1 MERTTVYLDP
11 ALKRRLKDVAL
22 ARGVTEAS
30 LIRKALLG
38 YLAGEASAGL
48 KPVGRSRDGGVA
60 HRVDDALD
68 ELGFGRS

>member
-11 ALKRRLKDVAL
+11 ALKRRLKEVAT

-30 LIRKALLG
+30 LIREALVRH
-38 YLAGEASAGL
+38 LAGEARCGL
-48 KPVGRSRDGGVA
+48 APVGRSEDGGVA

-68 ELGFGRS
+68 DLGFGRS

>member
-11 ALKRRLKDVAL
+11 VLKRRLKDAAI

-30 LIRKALLG
+30 LIREALLR
-38 YLAGEASAGL
+38 YLAGEARPGL
-48 KPVGRSRDGGVA
+48 TPVGRSRDGGVA
-60 HRVDDALD
+60 HQVDEALG